1 VNLLAGKVAVVTGA
15 SMGIGEAI
23 AQLFADEGAA
33 VVLSSRDAARVEAA
47 RERIG
52 HLDRT
57 LALAC
62 DVRNREEIERLLALA
77 LHNFGRVD
85 IWVNNAGH
93 GLSDS
98 VAHMDMD
105 ACRELFDTNLFG
117 AIDGLQ
123 VAAPAMRRQRSGTI
137 VNIASVAG
145 HITLPF
151 ASAYSASKFALL
163 AFGNAARME
172 LKGSGVHILNVS
184 PGFVATNFS
193 QNVVRG
199 STGRRV
205 DSPIRGTTAERVAR
219 AVLYGYLKQ
228 RREVVVPWF
237 YRIFITLHQLL
248 PGLVEYG
255 MTRMARRMPANQ
267 DEAAAVNADAEDS
280 RHPRDRG

>member
-1 VNLLAGKVAVVTGA
+1 MRKLSNKVAVVTGA

-33 VVLSSRDAARVEAA
+33 VVLSSRDAARAEMA

-52 HLDRT
+52 HPDRT

-62 DVRNREEIERLLALA
+62 DVRNREEIERLLSLA

-98 VAHMDMD
+98 VVRMDMH
-105 ACRELFDTNLFG
+105 ACRRLFDTNLFG
-117 AIDGLQ
+117 ALDAMQ
-123 VAAPAMRRQRSGTI
+123 VAGEAMRRQGGGAI
-137 VNIASVAG
+137 INIASVAG

-151 ASAYSASKFALL
+151 SAAYSASKFALL

-172 LKGSGVHILNVS
+172 LQGTGVHVLTVS

-193 QNVVRG
+193 GNVVRG
-199 STGRRV
+199 NVPRRV
-205 DSPIRGTTAERVAR
+205 TPPIRGITAERVAR
-219 AVLYGYLKQ
+219 AVLQGYLKR
-228 RREVVVPWF
+228 RREVVVPWY
-237 YRIFITLHQLL
+237 YRIFITLHQLF
-248 PGLVEYG
+248 PGVMEVA
-255 MTRMARRMPANQ
+255 MKQMARRLPA
-267 DEAAAVNADAEDS
+267 DEPASAKTPAEK
-280 RHPRDRG
+280 RN